1 MYTAN
6 ELAATAFRKVSP
18 DLIRQLSARPIV
30 AFVAS
35 QGGAAQAGVQIG
47 DICTSVNG
55 VAVSTA
61 KQAASEVRKGSRP
74 LALTFLRADIAMSL
88 DEGFH
93 MVRYDTTD
101 VRPPYEYSG
110 WKPKYVVVGGIIAA
124 PHMLMM
130 YRSKEEYD
138 IAVLEVTSQRRLS
151 VKVKEFDLRSSHIVN
166 DWNGAQLVHHKNM
179 NSPLKYVRWR
189 LRPPHR
195 P

>member
-18 DLIRQLSARPIV
+18 DLIRQLSARLIV

-74 LALTFLRADIAMSL
+74 LALTFLSADIAMSL

-93 MVRYDTTD
+93 MVKYDTTD
-101 VRPPYEYSG
+101 VRPPY
-110 WKPKYVVVGGIIAA
+110 K
-124 PHMLMM
+124 
-130 YRSKEEYD
+130 
-138 IAVLEVTSQRRLS
+138 
-151 VKVKEFDLRSSHIVN
+151 
-166 DWNGAQLVHHKNM
+166 
-179 NSPLKYVRWR
+179 
-189 LRPPHR
+189 
-195 P
+195 